1 MQYSTLKAEIQ
12 NDPQQVGYAE
22 MDENAIMTSL
32 NANTVAK
39 RVLVPLWKIKKH
51 AIENGYWV
59 ALRAAAADT
68 ESPLNTVATLTVD
81 YISDER
87 FDNLDMD
94 LTSTQTLLGG
104 LVAGGILTQA
114 QADELD
120 AMGDTFE
127 SRATELGLPTVNLG
141 HLEIVRG

>member
-1 MQYSTLKAEIQ
+1 VQYNILKDEIQ
-12 NDPQQVGYAE
+12 NDPLGIGYST

-32 NANTVAK
+32 NAATRAK
-39 RVLVPLWKIKKH
+39 RVLVPIWKIKKH

-59 ALRAAAADT
+59 ALRAVADDS
-68 ESPLNTVATLTVD
+68 ESPLHAVATLTVD
-81 YISDER
+81 YIGDER
-87 FDNLDMD
+87 FENLDMD

-104 LVAGGILTQA
+104 LVAGGIITQS
-114 QADELD
+114 QADDLF
-120 AMGDTFE
+120 AMGDEFQ

>member
-1 MQYSTLKAEIQ
+1 MQYSALKAEIQ
-12 NDPQQVGYAE
+12 NDPLNAGYSQMSE
-22 MDENAIMTSL
+22 IQIMDSL
-32 NANTVAK
+32 NSLTRAK
-39 RVLVPLWKIKKH
+39 RVLVPLWQIKRH

-59 ALRAAAADT
+59 ALRAAAVDT
-68 ESPLNTVATLTVD
+68 NSPIYTVAVLTVD

>member
-1 MQYSTLKAEIQ
+1 MQYNILQDEIRNDPLGVGYSQMNEIQ
-12 NDPQQVGYAE
+12 I
-22 MDENAIMTSL
+22 MDSL
-32 NANTVAK
+32 NSATQSK
-39 RVLVPLWKIKKH
+39 RVLVPLWKIKRH

-59 ALRAAAADT
+59 ALRTAAADAT
-68 ESPLNTVATLTVD
+68 SPLNTVAVLTVD
-81 YISDER
+81 YIGDER

-94 LTSTQTLLGG
+94 LASTQQLLGG

-120 AMGDTFE
+120 EMGDEFE
-127 SRATELGLPTVNLG
+127 SRATKLGLPSVNLG